1 MCMVGNEMIIQ
12 THDAHDI
19 TTALG
24 FGYEWHSLR
33 HLEALMVWCLE
44 FASTS
49 RTSSVR
55 RFS

>member
-1 MCMVGNEMIIQ
+1 MCMVENEMVIK

-24 FGYEWHSLR
+24 SGYKWHSLR